1 MIFSKRIFQEKL
13 TLDTHKIYNKIKMS
27 PDTIPRV
34 LSIQSHVVHGYVGN
48 KSAVFPLQVLGFEVD
63 SINTVQFST
72 HTAYKHIKGTMLEN
86 KEMEDLIEGLILN
99 DVDFYTHFLTGY
111 SRSPDSLKQIAEII
125 KKLRHKNPNLT
136 YVCDPVMGDNGKMY
150 VPDEILPV
158 YRDIVVPLADIITP
172 NQFEAE
178 KLTGMQ
184 MKDLD
189 GALKIIRELH
199 KKGVKTVVLSS
210 TELGDKENIVAIAS
224 TKDACYKMLIPKL
237 DAAFTGTG
245 DLFAALFL
253 GWSHKTNNNVKLTL
267 EKTIATLQAIVK
279 DTYKSARAIH
289 PVGKIPPKHKELKLV
304 SNKSIIEEPVI
315 EIKAIQIN

>member
-1 MIFSKRIFQEKL
+1 
-13 TLDTHKIYNKIKMS
+13 MS
-27 PDTIPRV
+27 FDSAPRV

-72 HTAYKHIKGTMLEN
+72 HTAYKHIKGTILEN
-86 KEMEDLIEGLILN
+86 EEMEQLIEGLMLN
-99 DVDFYTHFLTGY
+99 DVDYYTHFLTGY

-125 KKLRHKNPNLT
+125 KKLRHRNPNLT

-178 KLTGMQ
+178 LLTD
-184 MKDLD
+184 MKMVDLD
-189 GALKIIRELH
+189 GALTIIQALH

-210 TELGDKENIVAIAS
+210 TELGDEQHIVAIAS
-224 TKDACYKMLIPKL
+224 TEGACFKIVIPQL

-253 GWSHKTNNNVKLTL
+253 AWFHKTNNDVKLTL

-279 DTYKSARAIH
+279 DTYKRARVIH
-289 PVGKIPPKHKELKLV
+289 PLGKIPPKLKELRLIQ
-304 SNKSIIEEPVI
+304 NKQIIEDPII
-315 EIKAIQIN
+315 EIKAIQINGL